1 MRVLV
6 EQRDRIRDHAP
17 AIPEVR
23 PEPHVRAHAADGTAH
38 NTVLTDGLTFCSP
51 GRETIGITQMAV
63 SRLAVALS
71 AAALAVVGAP
81 GVHASAPP
89 ASIVRLT
96 AATAGSTPA
105 ALAAAGA
112 TEIDAQLRL
121 WRVPSSL
128 VPRLRAHGAVE
139 ASQPERTYTVAQ
151 TTVTPDPL
159 EVDEWWRQQI
169 GLNGL
174 TPPGPGVPITIV
186 DSGVDFAH
194 PEFVGRP
201 DLVALNSQEP
211 VGVGGE
217 HGTSVASVIG
227 APANGVGLVGIYPQ
241 AVLRSWDAALGSGT
255 RLDSGQIAA
264 GILAAARAGRG
275 VINLSVGGSRDLAVE
290 LAVKQAVALGSLVV
304 AASGNS
310 GEEGSPIGYPAALA
324 HVTTVAATDSSG
336 TVASFSSCSNY
347 VDLAAPGVGI
357 FVASAI
363 GGNWQPEDGTSFSS
377 PIVAG
382 AAAWIWTARPEL
394 TASQVA
400 EILRRSARDIGAPG
414 RDTASGFG
422 LLDVAAALALPAPVN
437 DVFEPNDD
445 VDEVD
450 PARDMY
456 LSKQP
461 ALTTSAKRLG
471 RVAGRVDEWEDPRD
485 VFRVWLPAKRRVVAT
500 LKATGNGDLSLF
512 TSTAPTVVGRF
523 ATTGRLAR
531 ANATG
536 TTERLVYDNAGK
548 GRWAYV
554 AVTLPSTT
562 VSADY
567 QLSLGSAALK
577 RPAKRR

>member
-1 MRVLV
+1 VTVSIRV
-6 EQRDRIRDHAP
+6 A
-17 AIPEVR
+17 
-23 PEPHVRAHAADGTAH
+23 
-38 NTVLTDGLTFCSP
+38 F
-51 GRETIGITQMAV
+51 
-63 SRLAVALS
+63 AVAAAASTVVGPSSTS
-71 AAALAVVGAP
+71 AAAP
-81 GVHASAPP
+81 ET
-89 ASIVRLT
+89 IVRLT
-96 AATAGSTPA
+96 GEAACTVPARLAGT
-105 ALAAAGA
+105 GG

-121 WRVPSSL
+121 WRVPTRL
-128 VPRLRAHGAVE
+128 LPRLRAQGAVA
-139 ASQPERTYTVAQ
+139 ASQAERTYTVAQ
-151 TTVTPDPL
+151 STLTPDPL
-159 EVDEWWRQQI
+159 EAQETWRQQI
-169 GLNGL
+169 GIDGL

-186 DSGVDFAH
+186 DSGIDFAH

-227 APANGVGLVGIYPQ
+227 APANGVGVVGIYPQ

-290 LAVKQAVALGSLVV
+290 LAVQQAVALGSLVV

-324 HVTTVAATDSSG
+324 HVTTVAATDASG
-336 TVASFSSCSNY
+336 AVASFSSRSPY
-347 VDLAAPGVGI
+347 VDLSAPGVGI
-357 FVASAI
+357 LVASAI

-400 EILRRSARDIGAPG
+400 EVLRRSARDIGPPG
-414 RDTASGFG
+414 RDPASGFG
-422 LLDVAAALALPAPVN
+422 LLDVAAALALPAPVK
-437 DVFEPNDD
+437 DPFEPNDD

-450 PARDMY
+450 PTRDMY

-461 ALTTSAKRLG
+461 PLTTSARRTG
-471 RVAGRVDEWEDPRD
+471 RIAGRVDEWEDPRD
-485 VFRVWLPAKRRVVAT
+485 VFRIWLPAHRRVVAT
-500 LKATGNGDLSLF
+500 LKANENGDLSLF
-512 TSTAPTVVGRF
+512 AATAPTVFGRF

-531 ANATG
+531 AQAAG
-536 TTERLVYDNAGK
+536 TTEVLVYENVGR

-554 AVTLPSTT
+554 AVTLPPTT
-562 VSADY
+562 VSATY
-567 QLSLGSAALK
+567 RLSVASAAIKK
-577 RPAKRR
+577 RAA

>member
-1 MRVLV
+1 M
-6 EQRDRIRDHAP
+6 
-17 AIPEVR
+17 
-23 PEPHVRAHAADGTAH
+23 
-38 NTVLTDGLTFCSP
+38 
-51 GRETIGITQMAV
+51 
-63 SRLAVALS
+63 
-71 AAALAVVGAP
+71 
-81 GVHASAPP
+81 
-89 ASIVRLT
+89 
-96 AATAGSTPA
+96 
-105 ALAAAGA
+105 
-112 TEIDAQLRL
+112 
-121 WRVPSSL
+121 PSSL

-336 TVASFSSCSNY
+336 TVASFSSRSNY

-357 FVASAI
+357 LVASAI

-400 EILRRSARDIGAPG
+400 EVLRRSARDIGPPAATPRRASACSTWRGAGPSGAGQRRLRAERRRRRGRPG
-414 RDTASGFG
+414 ARHVPQQAAAVDDVGEAARQGRAGGSTSGRTRATCSASGFPPS
-422 LLDVAAALALPAPVN
+422 AASWRRSRRPTTATSRCSRARAHGRRQVR
-437 DVFEPNDD
+437 
-445 VDEVD
+445 DER
-450 PARDMY
+450 PSRP
-456 LSKQP
+456 S
-461 ALTTSAKRLG
+461 
-471 RVAGRVDEWEDPRD
+471 
-485 VFRVWLPAKRRVVAT
+485 KRR
-500 LKATGNGDLSLF
+500 
-512 TSTAPTVVGRF
+512 
-523 ATTGRLAR
+523 
-531 ANATG
+531 G
-536 TTERLVYDNAGK
+536 TTERLVYDNVGK

-562 VSADY
+562 VSANY

-577 RPAKRR
+577 RPAKRS

>member
-1 MRVLV
+1 MPRDDRYHSGLV
-6 EQRDRIRDHAP
+6 
-17 AIPEVR
+17 
-23 PEPHVRAHAADGTAH
+23 T
-38 NTVLTDGLTFCSP
+38 
-51 GRETIGITQMAV
+51 
-63 SRLAVALS
+63 RLALALS
-71 AAALAVVGAP
+71 AAAVAVVGAP
-81 GVHASAPP
+81 VGQASASGPP
-89 ASIVRLT
+89 SIVRLT
-96 AATAGSTPA
+96 DAAACSGPA

-112 TEIDAQLRL
+112 TEIDAELRL
-121 WRVPSSL
+121 WRVPAAL
-128 VPRLRAHGAVE
+128 VPRLRASGAVE
-139 ASQPERTYTVAQ
+139 ASQPERTYTVAESA
-151 TTVTPDPL
+151 VTPDPL
-159 EVDEWWRQQI
+159 EIDEWWRQQI
-169 GLNGL
+169 GIAGL

-227 APANGVGLVGIYPQ
+227 APANGIGTVGIYPQ
-241 AVLRSWDAALGSGT
+241 AALRSWDAALGSGT

-310 GEEGSPIGYPAALA
+310 GEEGSPIGYPAALP
-324 HVTTVAATDSSG
+324 HVTTVAATDASG
-336 TVASFSSCSNY
+336 AVASFSSRSSY

-357 FVASAI
+357 LVASAI

-382 AAAWIWTARPEL
+382 AAAWIWTVRPEL

-400 EILRRSARDIGAPG
+400 EVLRRSARDIGPPG

-422 LLDVAAALALPAPVN
+422 LLDVGAALALPAPVN

-445 VDEVD
+445 IDEVD

-461 ALTTSAKRLG
+461 PLTTSAKRVG
-471 RVAGRVDEWEDPRD
+471 RIAGRVDKWEDPQD

-500 LKATGNGDLSLF
+500 LDASDNGDLSLF
-512 TSTAPTVVGRF
+512 ASSAPTVIGRF

-531 ANATG
+531 ATTG
-536 TTERLVYDNAGK
+536 GTGERLVYDNAGK
-548 GRWAYV
+548 GRWGYV
-554 AVTLPSTT
+554 AVTLPTTT
-562 VSADY
+562 VSTSY
-567 QLSLGSAALK
+567 RLSLSSAALE

>member
-1 MRVLV
+1 MG
-6 EQRDRIRDHAP
+6 AP
-17 AIPEVR
+17 AAE
-23 PEPHVRAHAADGTAH
+23 A
-38 NTVLTDGLTFCSP
+38 S
-51 GRETIGITQMAV
+51 
-63 SRLAVALS
+63 
-71 AAALAVVGAP
+71 
-81 GVHASAPP
+81 ASAPT
-89 ASIVRLT
+89 SIVRLT
-96 AATAGSTPA
+96 AAAACSEPA
-105 ALAAAGA
+105 ALVAAGA
-112 TEIDAQLRL
+112 TEIDAGLRL
-121 WRVPSSL
+121 WRVPSALLPSL
-128 VPRLRAHGAVE
+128 RGDGAVE
-139 ASQPERTYTVAQ
+139 AVQPERTYTVAQ
-151 TTVTPDPL
+151 STVTPDPL
-159 EVDEWWRQQI
+159 ELDEWWRQQI
-169 GLNGL
+169 GIDGL
-174 TPPGPGVPITIV
+174 TPPAPGVPITIV

-194 PEFVGRP
+194 PEFAGRP

-227 APANGVGLVGIYPQ
+227 APANGVGVVGIYPQ

-310 GEEGSPIGYPAALA
+310 GQEGSPIGYPAALA

-336 TVASFSSCSNY
+336 AVASFSSRSSY

-357 FVASAI
+357 LVASAI

-400 EILRRSARDIGAPG
+400 EVLRRSARDIGPPG

-422 LLDVAAALALPAPVN
+422 LLDVGAALAFPAPGN
-437 DVFEPNDD
+437 DAFEPNDD
-445 VDEVD
+445 IDEVD

-456 LSKQP
+456 LSKQQP
-461 ALTTSAKRLG
+461 LTTSVKRLG
-471 RVAGRVDEWEDPRD
+471 RIGGRVDKWEDPRD

-500 LKATGNGDLSLF
+500 LNSTDNGDLLLF
-512 TSTAPTVVGRF
+512 ASTAPTVVGRF
-523 ATTGRLAR
+523 ATSGRLAR
-531 ANATG
+531 ANGAG
-536 TTERLVYDNAGK
+536 TVERLVYDNVGK

-562 VSADY
+562 VSMSY
-567 QLSLGSAALK
+567 QLSLSSAALK
-577 RPAKRR
+577 RPAKRS